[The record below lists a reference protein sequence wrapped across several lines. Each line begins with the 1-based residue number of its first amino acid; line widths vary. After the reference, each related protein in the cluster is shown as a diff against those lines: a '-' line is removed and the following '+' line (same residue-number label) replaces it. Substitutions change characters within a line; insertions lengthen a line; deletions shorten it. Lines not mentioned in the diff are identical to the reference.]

1 MNFIEDLKWRGA
13 LNQVTDEAGLLE
25 AMSNDKIGAY
35 VGTDLAFFEKPRAKF
50 LVIKDSI
57 FFIRI

>member
-35 VGTDLAFFEKPRAKF
+35 VGTDPTAPSLH
-50 LVIKDSI
+50 L
-57 FFIRI
+57 